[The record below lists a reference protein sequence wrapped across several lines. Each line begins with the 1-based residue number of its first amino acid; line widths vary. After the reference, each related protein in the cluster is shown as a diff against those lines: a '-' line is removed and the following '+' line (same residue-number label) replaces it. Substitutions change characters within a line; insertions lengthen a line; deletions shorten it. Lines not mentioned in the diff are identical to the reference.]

1 MSARSPRST
10 RPHPLL
16 LAWRAADWRY
26 LMLFVIAVFVP
37 TSLLLM
43 PVASFF
49 GSFFD
54 TSPRAV
60 ELMGTLASG
69 PFVEIMR
76 QIGEPS
82 AAAIGPGLR
91 ASLLV
96 AALFAPALA
105 AAAVALART
114 SPTRGALPLR
124 ALLGAIGEL
133 YPRMVRTAV
142 VSLLP
147 LGVAAAIIGAT
158 MHFADQA
165 KERAV
170 LESSASRLT
179 VITTVVAVLLVWLA
193 NVTVDAGRA
202 HFAVEPERRSALLA
216 WWSGLKLTARKPLAV
231 IGLSLVTTLVGVG
244 LAAVLTAIR
253 LRVPQSG
260 SASIA
265 VTFVVAQIAVLPL
278 AWSRAARMI
287 GLADLI
293 RGQAG

>member
-1 MSARSPRST
+1 MTASST

-26 LMLFVIAVFVP
+26 LLLFVIGVLLP

-43 PVASFF
+43 PVLSFL
-49 GSFFD
+49 GSLFD
-54 TSPRAV
+54 TSPLAADLV
-60 ELMGTLASG
+60 GTLPSG
-69 PFVEIMR
+69 PFIEVVR
-76 QIGEPS
+76 QLGEAP

-91 ASLLV
+91 ASLLI

-105 AAAVALART
+105 AATVALAGT
-114 SPTRGALPLR
+114 SPTHGALPLR
-124 ALLGAIGEL
+124 ALLGAVGEL

-147 LGVAAAIIGAT
+147 LGVAGALVAAT
-158 MHFADQA
+158 MHFTDQA

-170 LESSASRLT
+170 VESSASRFTL
-179 VITTVVAVLLVWLA
+179 ITTLVAVLLVWLA
-193 NVTVDAGRA
+193 NVTVDAARA
-202 HFAVEPERRSALLA
+202 HFAAEPERRSALLA

-231 IGLSLVTTLVGVG
+231 LGVSLITTLLGVG
-244 LAAVLTAIR
+244 LAALVTAIR
-253 LRVPQSG
+253 LRVPQTGSG
-260 SASIA
+260 SIA

-278 AWSRAARMI
+278 AWSRAARVI

-293 RGQAG
+293 RGEAD